1 MANHLLVE
9 ETNPVLSKPAELWD
23 WDKDG
28 EVAELAHDMLKVMFE
43 NYGIGLA
50 APQIGINKRIFVM
63 GNPQLSYICVN
74 PEIIEGQGDIKDQ
87 EGCLSFP
94 GLYLHVNRYETI
106 KVKYYDILGKEHV
119 KEFKDIQARVFQH
132 EFDHLNGICFVN
144 KVSKLSLELA
154 TKRRKKN
161 IKRK

>member
-1 MANHLLVE
+1 MADYTLVK
-9 ETNPVLSKPAELWD
+9 ETNPILITPADPWD
-23 WDKDG
+23 WTHDG
-28 EVAELAHDMLKVMFE
+28 DVTNIARDMLKIMFE

-50 APQIGINKRIFVM
+50 ATQLGINKRIFVM

-74 PEIIEGQGDIKDQ
+74 PEIIEGQGRIKDE

-94 GLYLHVNRYETI
+94 GLYLHVNRYESV
-106 KVKYYDILGKEHV
+106 KVKYYDMLGREHIN
-119 KEFKDIQARVFQH
+119 EFKDIQSRVFQH
-132 EFDHLNGICFVN
+132 EFDHLNGVCFVN

>member
-9 ETNPVLSKPAELWD
+9 ETNPVLSKPAEPWD
-23 WDKDG
+23 WDNDG

-74 PEIIEGQGDIKDQ
+74 PEIIEGSGDIKDQ

-106 KVKYYDILGKEHV
+106 KVKYYDILGKEHI
-119 KEFKDIQARVFQH
+119 KEFKDMQARVFQH
-132 EFDHLNGICFVN
+132 EFDHLNGVCFVN